1 MVLLELA
8 TYFFGAVVSLVVAI
22 FLFGV
27 KIKSKD
33 EGSFYRVKLLW
44 LLVRL
49 LT

>member
-27 KIKSKD
+27 KINLIKIDYNGTLYKTAK
-33 EGSFYRVKLLW
+33 ETPFK
-44 LLVRL
+44 
-49 LT
+49 